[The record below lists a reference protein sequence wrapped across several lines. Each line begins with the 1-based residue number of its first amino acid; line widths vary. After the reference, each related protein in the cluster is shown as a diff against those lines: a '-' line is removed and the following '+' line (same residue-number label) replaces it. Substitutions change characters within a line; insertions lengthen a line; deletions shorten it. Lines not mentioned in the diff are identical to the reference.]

1 MNNNDKKGDQGMAMT
16 NNLNSSVLPVAEQAS
31 SMPASMRDAFS
42 EWLSDGNVKKFSPQA
57 TIACLDK
64 ISEYVKSKKIS
75 CGLWEISRL
84 SIFKPVY
91 QKVMDAKLL
100 RIMDRNTY
108 KTFQIAGQLYIKF
121 LKEKPWEAI
130 ADEEPTTSFASVLT
144 MQDKKNNLTTSTTND
159 ESLGTNRDVIQI
171 IEDFDFKYV
180 DKRDLG
186 GALWVLGGLDL
197 SDAMQTIAKH
207 GYHFKFKVDGGRSSD
222 YQSAWWYKPA
232 DSLETS
238 KIEASELTQNENDQV
253 KRIDESSDESNSLKI
268 GLYIRNTLRQLSE
281 SGFVFSEQQL
291 RDICD
296 LKWSKATF
304 GLATPHPFAR
314 IVDGSA
320 PVSDLTKDERGYN
333 RYWNETFAFGTVDL
347 LFTSQWYERNRDY
360 FDKWLSALNSGI
372 GYVADNANQES
383 SYERKYDPLKQWL
396 IENGNE
402 KIRISFSEIADLV
415 GELPPS
421 AYKHRAFWSNTDSH
435 SFSTAWIEAGYK
447 AVDCDLKS
455 QYVRFVKDSS
465 VDPNNNQTRLRKKTV
480 KAALIE
486 FSNNSK
492 GKIKTRKDIV
502 EELSTKYGHNR
513 NSILPADYEIGLNND
528 LPKLFRRIDHGT
540 YVCLG
545 CDLTRPEAV
554 MPPCITADVVSD
566 ADKEKVIKVIA
577 TKFKNGFRKSS
588 SIDFERFKNFYNDEY
603 GEEFHHDTEWVN
615 RLLATEALVF
625 DDRAYIY
632 DENIVTSVLLYL
644 KQADSPCMFI
654 DAFFNKYSSEF
665 YTFNIFSVEMLRAFI
680 EKNYHDIL
688 VKRDYILLQDNIS
701 PSDLIKEVF
710 GEREMWSFDELQERL
725 PWLKIDTIQ
734 QTMNGSDYFRV
745 DKGTYIHIDNIDLP
759 DSEGEKIASF
769 VEDKLRERD
778 YVTANELDL
787 SMFENLNPHCSF
799 AAVRDAVFSK
809 FLSDK
814 YEKSGQVITKIG
826 NKLRVLDIME
836 QYCREAETVS
846 FEELNAFEATFDP
859 EGRTH
864 SQCLI
869 AGHNTMIRVSAGL
882 FVSESN
888 VNFDAVHIDEAIA
901 LYCHGDFIPLR
912 GVTDFSLF
920 TFAGYPWNLYLLESY
935 VRRFSRVF
943 KYDVRA
949 VNSANIGV
957 IVRKSFDYNNYDDIL
972 ALALAKSL
980 VKLSDKKAVGNYLFD
995 KGYIGWRN
1003 LGKSE
1008 SKIIKSAK
1016 ALREGGAV

>member
-1 MNNNDKKGDQGMAMT
+1 MAMT
-16 NNLNSSVLPVAEQAS
+16 NNLNSSVLPVTEQDS
-31 SMPASMRDAFS
+31 STPASMRDAFS
-42 EWLSDGNVKKFSPQA
+42 EWLSDGNIKKFSPQV

-75 CGLWEISRL
+75 CSIWEISRL

-108 KTFQIAGQLYIKF
+108 KTFTIVGKLYMKF
-121 LKEKPWEAI
+121 LKEKPWKKTTREETESLSSQY
-130 ADEEPTTSFASVLT
+130 DEEKHKSFSLSPL
-144 MQDKKNNLTTSTTND
+144 KNKDNDTTTNTQSNQVVD
-159 ESLGTNRDVIQI
+159 FNIKLNLSYTRPISISYFSHAKALLSSWTQLYVEMFAFLYEDYPHLFQEEMCFSKSSGTRLDLGNDTSINKMVAPKPIPNTELYIETNLSATNI
-171 IEDFDFKYV
+171 I
-180 DKRDLG
+180 DKIRDL
-186 GALWVLGGLDL
+186 LDL
-197 SDAMQTIAKH
+197 CL
-207 GYHFKFKVDGGRSSD
+207 VDYENVVIT
-222 YQSAWWYKPA
+222 YQ
-232 DSLETS
+232 
-238 KIEASELTQNENDQV
+238 
-253 KRIDESSDESNSLKI
+253 
-268 GLYIRNTLRQLSE
+268 
-281 SGFVFSEQQL
+281 
-291 RDICD
+291 
-296 LKWSKATF
+296 
-304 GLATPHPFAR
+304 
-314 IVDGSA
+314 
-320 PVSDLTKDERGYN
+320 
-333 RYWNETFAFGTVDL
+333 
-347 LFTSQWYERNRDY
+347 
-360 FDKWLSALNSGI
+360 
-372 GYVADNANQES
+372 
-383 SYERKYDPLKQWL
+383 
-396 IENGNE
+396 
-402 KIRISFSEIADLV
+402 
-415 GELPPS
+415 
-421 AYKHRAFWSNTDSH
+421 
-435 SFSTAWIEAGYK
+435 
-447 AVDCDLKS
+447 
-455 QYVRFVKDSS
+455 
-465 VDPNNNQTRLRKKTV
+465 KKTQ
-480 KAALIE
+480 
-486 FSNNSK
+486 
-492 GKIKTRKDIV
+492 
-502 EELSTKYGHNR
+502 
-513 NSILPADYEIGLNND
+513 
-528 LPKLFRRIDHGT
+528 
-540 YVCLG
+540 
-545 CDLTRPEAV
+545 
-554 MPPCITADVVSD
+554 ITADIISD
-566 ADKEKVIKVIA
+566 VEPDKNPFAQNTMLKSNTEQKSVIEGNVNSTEKEKTMDIMKSR
-577 TKFKNGFRKSS
+577 FKNGFRKSS
-588 SIDFERFKNFYNDEY
+588 NIDFERFKIFYTDQY
-603 GEEFHHDTEWVN
+603 DEEFQHDAEWIN
-615 RLLATEALVF
+615 NLLATEAFVY

-632 DENIVTSVLLYL
+632 DEDVVTSVFSYL
-644 KQADSPCMFI
+644 EQIDSPCVFI
-654 DAFFNKYSSEF
+654 DAFFNKYSSEL
-665 YTFNIFSVEMLRAFI
+665 YTFNIFSIEMLRAFI
-680 EKNYHDIL
+680 EKNYHGVS
-688 VKRDYILLQDNIS
+688 VKWDYILRQENIS

-710 GEREMWSFDELQERL
+710 AEREMWSFDELQERL
-725 PWLKIDTIQ
+725 PWLKMDTIR

-745 DKGTYIHIDNIDLP
+745 DKGTYIHIDNMDMP
-759 DSEGEKIASF
+759 DNEGEKIASF

-799 AAVRDAVFSK
+799 AAVRDAVFCK

-814 YEKSGQVITKIG
+814 YEKSGQVITKSG

-836 QYCREAETVS
+836 QYCREVETVS

-869 AGHNTMIRVSAGL
+869 AGHNTMVRVSAEL

-1016 ALREGGAV
+1016 ILREGGEV